1 MIAEKLKSSHYNINI
16 TMKKLIIS
24 FAVTCLVGSVA
35 TAQPVQLQKG
45 MILTGVTSTMA
56 ISGSWGSETFGLGAF
71 KTRYKYGS
79 VTEDAYNS
87 IVFNI
92 LPKAGYFFMENLAGG
107 LELVFTGEGRKDI
120 DDGDKDRESMMAI
133 GPFVRYYYPLDKFYP
148 FVEVE
153 AMFGAWALG
162 EPGDP
167 YDKEGLFLLGVYLG
181 AAYPLGDKVT
191 FDGVI
196 GYTRATWS
204 LDAYEG
210 EGEAKS
216 ITGGLEFR
224 AGFTIYL
231 GFFLP

>member
-1 MIAEKLKSSHYNINI
+1 
-16 TMKKLIIS
+16 MKKLIIS
-24 FAVTCLVGSVA
+24 FAVTCLLVTVA

-45 MILTGVTSTMA
+45 KILTGVTSTMA
-56 ISGSWGSETFGLGAF
+56 IGGSWGSELFGLGAF
-71 KTRYKYGS
+71 KTKYKYGT

-87 IVFNI
+87 IVFSI

-107 LELVFTGEGRKDI
+107 LELVFTGVGRKDI
-120 DDGDKDRESMMAI
+120 DDGDKDRESIMAI

-148 FVEVE
+148 FAEVE
-153 AMFGAWALG
+153 AMFGSWAEG

-167 YDKEGLFLLGVYLG
+167 SFKEGLFLFGVYLG

-196 GYTRATWS
+196 GYSRASWTYK
-204 LDAYEG
+204 AYEG

-216 ITGGLEFR
+216 IAGGLEIR

-231 GFFLP
+231 R